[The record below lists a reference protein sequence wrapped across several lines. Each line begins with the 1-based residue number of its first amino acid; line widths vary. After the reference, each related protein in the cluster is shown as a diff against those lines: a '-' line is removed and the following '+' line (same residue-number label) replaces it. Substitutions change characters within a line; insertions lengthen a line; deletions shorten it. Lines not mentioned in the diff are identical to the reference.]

1 MENKGKNKG
10 KNKGHDNLIPCKPGE
25 TANPNGR
32 PKGRRNFST
41 IFYDALENLAK
52 KNNMEPDQLETEIV
66 EKALLS
72 ARKGDAR
79 FYKDLM
85 DRVHGTAIQRQD
97 VMSGGKPIPLMHN
110 VFTNNQSQE
119 DSSTD

>member
-1 MENKGKNKG
+1 MEKNSER
-10 KNKGHDNLIPCKPGE
+10 NREDNLVPFKKGE
-25 TANPNGR
+25 TGNPNGR
-32 PKGRRNFST
+32 PKGKRNFST

-52 KNNMEPDQLETEIV
+52 KNNMDALSLETEIV

-85 DRVHGTAIQRQD
+85 DRVHGQATQNTD
-97 VMSGGKPIPLMHN
+97 VNLSGEGLKIFFDKSLRG
-110 VFTNNQSQE
+110 
-119 DSSTD
+119 D

>member
-1 MENKGKNKG
+1 MEQNSANNRVKGLKPFVKG
-10 KNKGHDNLIPCKPGE
+10 ESG
-25 TANPNGR
+25 NPNGR

-52 KNNMEPDQLETEIV
+52 KNGMDATQLETEIV

-85 DRVHGTAIQRQD
+85 DRVHGTAVQNVDHKTNGKDMPTPIISLDALQRD
-97 VMSGGKPIPLMHN
+97 NS
-110 VFTNNQSQE
+110 TEE
-119 DSSTD
+119 DSAS

>member
-1 MENKGKNKG
+1 MENKGR
-10 KNKGHDNLIPCKPGE
+10 NKGHANLIPCKPGE
-25 TANPNGR
+25 THNPNGR

-52 KNNMEPDQLETEIV
+52 KNNMDPLSLETEIV

-85 DRVHGTAIQRQD
+85 DRVHGMATQNID
-97 VMSGGKPIPLMHN
+97 HTTGGQPMTVN
-110 VFTNNQSQE
+110 VVSFKDAGNDTV
-119 DSSTD
+119 

>member
-1 MENKGKNKG
+1 MAEEQRRNKE
-10 KNKGHDNLIPCKPGE
+10 DNLIPYKKGQSG
-25 TANPNGR
+25 NPNGR

-52 KNNMEPDQLETEIV
+52 KNDMEPDQLETEIV

-85 DRVHGTAIQRQD
+85 DRLHGTAQTNVD
-97 VMSGGKPIPLMHN
+97 VTSGGEKISFLWAHESDEE
-110 VFTNNQSQE
+110 NNNPV
-119 DSSTD
+119 

>member
-1 MENKGKNKG
+1 MGNSN
-10 KNKGHDNLIPCKPGE
+10 E
-25 TANPNGR
+25 TARVIGRPFEKGESGNPNGR

-85 DRVHGTAIQRQD
+85 DRLHGQATQKTD
-97 VMSGGKPIPLMHN
+97 VTSNGETIAPLL
-110 VFTNNQSQE
+110 VKFIGDEPTN
-119 DSSTD
+119 TD